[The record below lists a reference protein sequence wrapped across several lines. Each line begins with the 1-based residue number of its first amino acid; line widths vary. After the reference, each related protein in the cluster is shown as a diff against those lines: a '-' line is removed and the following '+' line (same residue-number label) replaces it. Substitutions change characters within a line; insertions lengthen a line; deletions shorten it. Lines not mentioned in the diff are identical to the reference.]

1 SSSESSDG
9 TSGTP
14 GLEPVPS
21 SVPEPRVIALAG
33 CLPLVVADSL
43 GVDSTVVVGVGVGGV
58 VEEAKSPFFFLAL
71 DFSFGVAS
79 PVAQA

>member
-21 SVPEPRVIALAG
+21 PVPEPH
-33 CLPLVVADSL
+33 C
-43 GVDSTVVVGVGVGGV
+43 
-58 VEEAKSPFFFLAL
+58 
-71 DFSFGVAS
+71 
-79 PVAQA
+79 